1 MFFSPLIYTW
11 FGCLSSQFTFLL
23 LYFIVLKF
31 AHLCSNCLCKWKN
44 ADAIS
49 LLQDHWS
56 SNLSSVLAVSCVT
69 IHHFLTNTF
78 VVILTF
84 FVAEQSA
91 VFFCTPWR
99 FQSFGFLDG
108 LLQKLFS
115 SINLL
120 CANFSNLKAVVG
132 FLSHIVNDNFEF
144 CWLNDI

>member
-69 IHHFLTNTF
+69 IHQFLTITF

-84 FVAEQSA
+84 SVAEQSA
-91 VFFCTPWR
+91 VFFAHHG
-99 FQSFGFLDG
+99 GFRVLGFWMDCCKSCF
-108 LLQKLFS
+108 LL
-115 SINLL
+115 SI
-120 CANFSNLKAVVG
+120 
-132 FLSHIVNDNFEF
+132 F
-144 CWLNDI
+144 CVPTSQILRQL